1 MNYHN
6 ITTDDMLNGM
16 GLRTVLWLSHCEHKC
31 KNCQNPQTWDKDSG
45 ILFDEKAKEE
55 LIKKLRPDYISGLT
69 LSGGDP
75 LSTLNR
81 LEILPLVKEIKELF
95 PSKNIVCYTG
105 YSWDEIKD
113 LEVVK
118 YIDVLVDGKFIE
130 ELSIPSPKWVGSAN
144 QKIIDVQNSLKEGKV
159 ILMKNWL

>member
-55 LIKKLRPDYISGLT
+55 LIEKLRPDYISGLT

-95 PSKNIVCYTG
+95 PNKSIVCYTG
-105 YSWDEIKD
+105 YNWDEIKD

-118 YIDVLVDGKFIE
+118 YMDVLVDGKFIE
-130 ELSIPSPKWVGSAN
+130 ELSIPSPKWAGSIN
-144 QKIIDVQNSLKEGKV
+144 QKIIDVQNSLKEGKI
-159 ILMKNWL
+159 ILMESWL

>member
-55 LIKKLRPDYISGLT
+55 LIEKLRPDYISGLT

-95 PSKNIVCYTG
+95 PNKNIVCYTG

-130 ELSIPSPKWVGSAN
+130 ELSIPSPKWGGSIN
-144 QKIIDVQNSLKEGKV
+144 QKIIDVQNSLKEGKI
-159 ILMKNWL
+159 ILMESWL

>member
-55 LIKKLRPDYISGLT
+55 LIEKLRPDYISGLT

-95 PSKNIVCYTG
+95 PSKSIVCYTG
-105 YSWDEIKD
+105 YNWDEIKD

-118 YIDVLVDGKFIE
+118 YMDVLVDGKFIE
-130 ELSIPSPKWVGSAN
+130 ELSIPSPKWAGSIN
-144 QKIIDVQNSLKEGKV
+144 QKIIDVQNSLKEGKI
-159 ILMKNWL
+159 ILMESWL